1 MNSPLIPSIQAMNQ
15 AVDIVLSSRHADN
28 KVAATLFKDG
38 ASLSKTNDWP
48 LTILEKLGQD
58 TRIGDSSGT
67 IHAELN
73 CLFHAPFLT
82 EGASLAITDPCCPN
96 CAKCIAEA
104 GIKYVYIDHKGF
116 EKDFAVRRGDE
127 FQDMSLRI
135 LAHAGVSLYEVIR
148 KENKIRLLYEPDIG
162 YVPPEDNPIEIRP
175 CRAPLTDA
183 TLFQTAK
190 LVRVKHERWGCALA
204 TDEHGKLWT
213 LVASAHPAIGY
224 TQRDMNRTD
233 GKYDFILEPMNR
245 ILMGAARHGLKV
257 SRDHIWC
264 SVLPS
269 PREMVNLVGCGV
281 QKIHIGDLENS
292 KKIASQLS
300 RETLQSNQIMM
311 FEEMKL

>member
-1 MNSPLIPSIQAMNQ
+1 MQL

-28 KVAATLFKDG
+28 KIAATLFKDT

-48 LTILEKLGQD
+48 APILEKLGQD
-58 TRIGDSSGT
+58 ARIGDSSGT

-73 CLFHAPFLT
+73 CLFHTPFST

-104 GIKYVYIDHKGF
+104 GIKSVYIDHKGF

-162 YVPPEDNPIEIRP
+162 YIPPEDNPIEIRP
-175 CRAPLTDA
+175 CRAPLSDA
-183 TLFQTAK
+183 TLLQTAK
-190 LVRVKHERWGCALA
+190 LVKVKHERWGCALA
-204 TDEHGKLWT
+204 TDAHGKLWT

-224 TQRDMNRTD
+224 TQHDMNRTD

-245 ILMGAARHGLKV
+245 LLMGAARNGLKV

-269 PREMVNLVGCGV
+269 PREMVNLVGYGV
-281 QKIHIGDLENS
+281 QKVHIGDLENA

-300 RETLQSNQIMM
+300 RDTLQSNQIMS
-311 FEEMKL
+311 FVEMKL